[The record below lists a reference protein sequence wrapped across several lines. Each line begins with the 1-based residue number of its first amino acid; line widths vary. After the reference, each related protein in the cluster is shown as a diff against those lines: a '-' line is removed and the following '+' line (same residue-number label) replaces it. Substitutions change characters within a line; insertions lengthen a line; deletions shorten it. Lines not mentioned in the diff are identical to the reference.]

1 MASTLISSDNSATLG
16 KVNEVI
22 NNTDTSPP
30 DTSPGDHSNP
40 RLTKIL
46 DEMSKKPCVN
56 INEIR
61 KMIRNFQP
69 QIIQPRNGNRPANQP
84 RTVDSF
90 EWVVRIQSTVNTQ
103 LLGATNTI
111 PEQTL
116 NLDISFTDDSTTIT
130 PASIPGSISMLD
142 NSRHIPAIQSM
153 IQNFK
158 ARYLGNLQDTA
169 QLNSPQYPQLLAYLF
184 GQLIAIKDRLDLFRP
199 SNPLSF
205 ADALFGFTLAQHAH
219 PRYDDHR
226 HAKACTGPIVIPAAT
241 NADCGPCGFVQINA
255 NQGLTL
261 PLGACLFV
269 NPETVNDQSFQDFLW
284 LIFAT
289 HHRMPNQMQN
299 DWPFALNIVST
310 CAAPGRQAP
319 QAGQFT
325 EARVKLALDTG
336 HRILLSMFNDD
347 EEALRYYQRKG
358 IETMFRPCCFYTEG
372 GLLRKATRYVSMVPL
387 SGLYYYNGASS
398 YVVSPIHTDA
408 HPGITAAVESFV
420 DIMVLQA
427 VFSFSGPKV
436 VAAKVDANQIDASS
450 VFGPAVAEGDGF
462 VYDPRRPA
470 PPLSAFYTEFIH
482 RPAEQ
487 RIFQMAM
494 SQIYGSHAPLIIAN
508 VINSIHNCKT
518 KIVNSKLRTAFVRR
532 PPGAPPLKAD
542 TAIINRFH
550 DPELAYALGIL
561 ADGIAP
567 LDGTHEYNILDEL
580 DYLFNGGDIRN
591 CFGLNALN
599 TRGLGQIVHVRP
611 KREPG
616 KRPRRGYYTTLDGQ
630 VHSVTQDAPLDEIY
644 HWRDHGNLTRPYSC
658 HILDSE
664 GLQFADV
671 SNGRTRGKVLVV
683 VNTPLKTS
691 AAYQGPQLRAK
702 AGQRY
707 VERINQCGGDVIY
720 PRLSTAR
727 ACSSSATDSTTST
740 LATQL
745 CYLYK
750 SSDLHRQLDITIPQS
765 YLTFIEWLLRMNPD
779 NEKNSIRHFPNHD
792 DHEVITCSL
801 RNLTKEQEI
810 ELFPIKDI
818 IQANRRVNAYARN
831 LLDASPL
838 PDFALQQMLLPK
850 TANDVVCG
858 ILLLGE
864 VLWML
869 RCPISII
876 VGISRAICRNDSF
889 LKDLSDFNKMLGLT
903 KIPIANCLTELNS
916 LQGRGVTSSD
926 AKRDLTHRIDDVNPH
941 EAKISR
947 ENLKQ
952 AINNIYREEI
962 SKKEVPDTFKQHVF
976 SSPLWVK
983 KGAHHHPHFESYDN
997 RLEFVE
1003 NVNLDRVLQSHPAV
1017 YITQAS
1023 KLEHGK
1029 TRFIYNC
1036 DTISY
1041 IYFDYIL
1048 NYIEGVWS
1056 NKHVLLNPD
1065 YMNPIIFSSLDYS
1078 EYCMLDF
1085 TDFNS
1090 QHSIENM
1097 KLVFSCLMPFLPYS
1111 MHSVLQWC
1119 VTSFDNMYI
1128 NNIHW
1133 KSTLPSGHRATTF
1146 INSVLNRAYL
1156 LPFLQVSNAF
1166 HTGDDVLLCGKADYA
1181 TLINTAPYELNKT
1194 KQSFGPS
1201 AEFLRLHK
1209 HNDQVSGYPARAISS
1224 LVSGNW
1230 LSYDNPLWQPSLLSI
1245 MQQLYTISARS
1256 GLLPFVPVTMKAE
1269 VRRRYDLPTRLT
1281 NGLFSGE
1288 IVPSGCPCYKSNAAL
1303 LSAVIPD
1310 TVLKA
1315 KPKHYDLR
1323 TLDILKHT
1331 SPWINSES
1339 KYFDLLDRRHM
1350 ESSKKNV
1357 LYSIQYLPSKMLPI
1371 IDVDPTEAFPPQ
1383 KRYHP
1388 RSHIAHPLP
1397 REAHLKELR
1406 FATCRVGPATA
1417 IRLGSLW
1424 PANRINLIRPVYV

>member
-16 KVNEVI
+16 KDSEVI
-22 NNTDTSPP
+22 NNTNTSPP
-30 DTSPGDHSNP
+30 DNPSSDHSNP
-40 RLTKIL
+40 RLTKVL

-69 QIIQPRNGNRPANQP
+69 QFIQPRNGNRPNAQP

-90 EWVVRIQSTVNTQ
+90 EWVVRIQSTVETQ
-103 LLGATNTI
+103 LLGATNTV
-111 PEQTL
+111 PQQTL

-158 ARYLGNLQDTA
+158 ARYLGSLQDTA
-169 QLNSPQYPQLLAYLF
+169 QLQSPQYPQLLAYLF

-199 SNPLSF
+199 SNPLSL
-205 ADALFGFTLAQHAH
+205 ADALFGFTLAQNAR

-226 HAKACTGPIVIPAAT
+226 HAKACQGPLVIPAAT
-241 NADCGPCGFVQINA
+241 NSDCGPCGFVQINA

-299 DWPFALNIVST
+299 NWPFSLNIVST

-319 QAGQFT
+319 HAGELT
-325 EARVKLALDTG
+325 DERVRLALDTG

-347 EEALRYYQRKG
+347 EETLRYYQRKG

-387 SGLYYYNGASS
+387 NGLYYYNGATS

-408 HPGITAAVESFV
+408 HPGITAAIESFV

-436 VAAKVDANQIDASS
+436 VAAKVNASQIDAAM

-462 VYDPRRPA
+462 VYDPLRPA

-518 KIVNSKLRTAFVRR
+518 KIVNNKLRATFVRR
-532 PPGAPPLKAD
+532 PPGAPHLKAD

-567 LDGTHEYNILDEL
+567 LDGSHEYNVLDEL

-599 TRGLGQIVHVRP
+599 TRGLGQIVHIRP

-616 KRPRRGYYTTLDGQ
+616 KRPRRGFYTTLDGQ
-630 VHSVTQDAPLDEIY
+630 VHPVTQDAPLDEIY

-658 HILDSE
+658 HILDSQ
-664 GLQFADV
+664 GLEFADRFQRTV
-671 SNGRTRGKVLVV
+671 TRKDPCGRQL
-683 VNTPLKTS
+683 TPQDMRCLP
-691 AAYQGPQLRAK
+691 GPQLRAK
-702 AGQRY
+702 AGQRH
-707 VERINQCGGDVIY
+707 VERINQCGGSVIY

-727 ACSSSATDSTTST
+727 ACSLSAIDKMT
-740 LATQL
+740 LALAHQL

-750 SSDLHRQLDITIPQS
+750 SSDLHRQLDTMIPQS
-765 YLTFIEWLLRMNPD
+765 YLTFLEWLLRIDPH
-779 NEKNSIRHFPNHD
+779 NEKSSIRHFPSQDN
-792 DHEVITCSL
+792 HEVITHSL

-810 ELFPIKDI
+810 TLFPIKDI
-818 IQANRRVNAYARN
+818 VQANRRVNAYARN

-838 PDFALQQMLLPK
+838 PDFALQQMLLPN
-850 TANDVVCG
+850 TANDVVCA

-876 VGISRAICRNDSF
+876 VNISRAICRNDSF

-903 KIPIANCLTELNS
+903 KIPIANCLTELNT

-926 AKRDLTHRIDDVNPH
+926 AKRDLTHRIADVNPH

-947 ENLKQ
+947 ENLRE
-952 AINNIYREEI
+952 AINQIYKEEI
-962 SKKEVPDTFKQHVF
+962 TRKEVPDTFKQHVF
-976 SSPLWVK
+976 TSPLWVK
-983 KGAHHHPHFESYDN
+983 KGAHHHPLFGSYDN

-1003 NVNLDRVLQSHPAV
+1003 NVDLDRVLKSHPAV
-1017 YITQAS
+1017 YITQAP

-1036 DTISY
+1036 DTVSY

-1048 NYIEGVWS
+1048 NYIESVWS

-1065 YMNPIIFSSLDYS
+1065 YMNPVIFSTLNYD
-1078 EYCMLDF
+1078 EYCMLDY

-1090 QHSIENM
+1090 QHSIESM
-1097 KLVFSCLMPFLPYS
+1097 KQVFLCLFPFLPRS
-1111 MHSVLQWC
+1111 MHSILQWC

-1128 NNIHW
+1128 NKTHW
-1133 KSTLPSGHRATTF
+1133 NSTLPSGHRATTF

-1156 LPFLQVSNAF
+1156 LPFLQVANAF

-1181 TLINTAPYELNKT
+1181 TLINTVPYELNKT

-1230 LSYDNPLWQPSLLSI
+1230 LSFANPLWQPSLLSI

-1256 GLLPFVPVTMKAE
+1256 GLLPYIPVTMKLE
-1269 VRRRYDLPTRLT
+1269 VQRRYDLRSRIT
-1281 NGLFSGE
+1281 NGLFSGD

-1303 LSAVIPD
+1303 LSAVVPD
-1310 TVLKA
+1310 TVVKA
-1315 KPKHYDLR
+1315 PPTFYDLR
-1323 TLDILKHT
+1323 TLDILKQT
-1331 SPWINSES
+1331 SPWINSAS
-1339 KYFDLLDRRHM
+1339 RYMDLLERRHM
-1350 ESSKKNV
+1350 ESDNKNV
-1357 LYSIQYLPSKMLPI
+1357 IYSIQYLPSKMLPM
-1371 IDVDPTEAFPPQ
+1371 IDVDPADATPLR

-1397 REAHLKELR
+1397 RDAHLKELR

-1424 PANRINLIRPVYV
+1424 PANRINLIKPVYV